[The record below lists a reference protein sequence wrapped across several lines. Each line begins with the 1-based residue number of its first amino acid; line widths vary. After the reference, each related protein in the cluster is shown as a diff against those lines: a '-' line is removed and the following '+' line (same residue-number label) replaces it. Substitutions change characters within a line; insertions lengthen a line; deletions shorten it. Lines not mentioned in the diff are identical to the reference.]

1 MFKNKTLFF
10 RYYLYFDFL
19 HGFPPPKKRPSAEP
33 EYSIT
38 AFFDKWGA
46 GGKMQNGNKTPALQI
61 LLFIIHIKN
70 RLNSLILGSPL
81 KSTSKTL
88 SRNGRRKACI

>member
-38 AFFDKWGA
+38 AFSTNGH
-46 GGKMQNGNKTPALQI
+46 GRKMQNGNKTPALHIIYISSFHI
-61 LLFIIHIKN
+61 LTARSYK
-70 RLNSLILGSPL
+70 SL
-81 KSTSKTL
+81 
-88 SRNGRRKACI
+88 

>member
-38 AFFDKWGA
+38 AFSTNGHGRKNAEW
-46 GGKMQNGNKTPALQI
+46 KQN
-61 LLFIIHIKN
+61 
-70 RLNSLILGSPL
+70 
-81 KSTSKTL
+81 
-88 SRNGRRKACI
+88 SRAPDIAFYHSY